1 MDLSINW
8 IMFGDI
14 QAFDKYL
21 TVIITQNSYNLALP
35 WVFMPSD
42 VLFLLVSN
50 RALWHP
56 IWYPHTAYSRTCA
69 KAKLIHGSAHLS
81 KILCF
86 SPPLAI
92 ITTHHLGLSCINIC
106 KVPVLPFLIIVSCLV
121 WDCVAN
127 VVPRTI
133 WESWGFE
140 FEILVKIL
148 LSFFSSFLPFPSL
161 PHFAVVVS
169 ESEREPE
176 TRIYDVYLPRPYY
189 RGSSRCQ
196 KNTRMRECMYFFFFK
211 HPVLNVWI
219 HVLHHPL
226 L

>member
-148 LSFFSSFLPFPSL
+148 LSFFSSFSFPPPFCSCC
-161 PHFAVVVS
+161 F
-169 ESEREPE
+169 RIWKG
-176 TRIYDVYLPRPYY
+176 TRNQNLWCIFTPTLLQGQFPVPKKYEDA
-189 RGSSRCQ
+189 
-196 KNTRMRECMYFFFFK
+196 RMYVFFFF
-211 HPVLNVWI
+211 
-219 HVLHHPL
+219 
-226 L
+226 